1 MSEGVIYNIQRMSVH
16 DGPGIRTTV
25 FFKGCP
31 LRCLWCSNPE
41 SQLFTPQMMLFDN
54 LCTSCGSCIEVCPH
68 GAVIRKEDGIC
79 GRDTEK
85 CTHCGACTEHC
96 PSKARVMS
104 GEVMSVEKIL
114 DVVRSDSLFY
124 ENSGGGVTLGGGE
137 PTAGAGFFLD
147 VLQALHD
154 EAFHVAVDTCG
165 FCPAERFD
173 KTLALADLFL
183 FDCKHMDAAEHKRL
197 TGQDNVLIQRNLRA
211 VLDAGIPVRIRMP
224 LMPGLN
230 DTEEN
235 IAAMAELLLPYGK
248 KSVDVMPCHTFGRSK
263 YLALGRPL
271 PKVEQYR
278 PDQLKDVLARFERHG
293 LSPIIV

>member
-41 SQLFTPQMMLFDN
+41 SQAFTPQMMFFDN
-54 LCTSCGSCIEVCPH
+54 LCMSCGSCIEACPH
-68 GAVIRKEDGIC
+68 GAVMQKENGVY

-104 GEVMSVEKIL
+104 GEAMSVEKIL
-114 DVVRSDSLFY
+114 DVVRRDSLFY

-137 PTAGAGFFLD
+137 PTAGAEFFLD

-197 TGQDNVLIQRNLRA
+197 TGQDNVLIQRNLHA
-211 VLDAGIPVRIRMP
+211 VLDAGTPVRIRMP

-248 KSVDVMPCHTFGRSK
+248 KSVDVMPCHAFGRNK

-271 PKVEQYR
+271 PSVEQYR
-278 PDQLKDVLARFERHG
+278 PEQLKDVLARFERHG